1 MRKRFQESANLK
13 TVEAKKHEED
23 IEKWTFDKT
32 DEEEE
37 GGQQTRACVVIW
49 IFCEFQ
55 TEDTQAASSKQAAQ
69 LSFSNRSRGGREIA
83 GARGVVYCL
92 KYKVH
97 NYT

>member
-1 MRKRFQESANLK
+1 MKLSRNDEILFSWF
-13 TVEAKKHEED
+13 KHEED

-55 TEDTQAASSKQAAQ
+55 TEDTQAASSKQQAASKL
-69 LSFSNRSRGGREIA
+69 LSWASATDLEEEERLLE
-83 GARGVVYCL
+83 L
-92 KYKVH
+92 EE
-97 NYT
+97 